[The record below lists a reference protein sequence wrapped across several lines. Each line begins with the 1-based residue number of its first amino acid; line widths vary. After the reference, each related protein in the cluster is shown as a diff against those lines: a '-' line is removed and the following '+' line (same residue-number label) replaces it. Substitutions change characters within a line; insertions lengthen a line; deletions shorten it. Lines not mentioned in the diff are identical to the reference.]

1 MARVK
6 IDMPDT
12 FGFRTDVP
20 VRITDINYGG
30 HLGNDAIVSILHE
43 SRMRYLASLGCTE
56 LAFFG
61 VALIMSDLAVT
72 YKGEGFYGDT
82 LRVEVAA
89 GDLSSAGFDL
99 YYRLSTERDGKTMV
113 VAEAKTGMVCFDYG
127 ARKVARLPGDFKQ
140 QISNT
145 TA

>member
-6 IDMPDT
+6 IDMPAG
-12 FGFRTDVP
+12 FGFSTSIP
-20 VRITDINYGG
+20 VRITEINYGG

-43 SRMRYLASLGCTE
+43 ARMRYLASLGCTE

-82 LRVEVAA
+82 LRVEVTA
-89 GDLSSAGFDL
+89 GELSSAGFDL
-99 YYRLSTERDGKTMV
+99 YYRLSTEREGKPIV

-127 ARKVARLPGDFKQ
+127 ARKVARLPEAFKQ
-140 QISNT
+140 QTSNT

>member
-12 FGFRTDVP
+12 FGFNTSIA

-30 HLGNDAIVSILHE
+30 HLGNDAIVSVLHE

-56 LAFFG
+56 LEFFG

-89 GDLSSAGFDL
+89 GELSSVGFDL
-99 YYRLSTERDGKTMV
+99 YYRLGTEREGKSIV

-127 ARKVARLPGDFKQ
+127 ARKVARLPEVFKQ